1 MGGKDGNF
9 FLPHFKFM
17 LLFIL
22 GLLTSTIIL
31 CLYFIPKIKKVN
43 IINKEIQ
50 QTNEE
55 QFIYNQ

>member
-9 FLPHFKFM
+9 VLPHFKFM
-17 LLFIL
+17 LLFLL
-22 GLLTSTIIL
+22 GLLTSAIIL